1 MDEDHDYAFKDSN
14 SYARSLIVLKWM
26 VLGFLLTTS
35 YRSVLLAMMTN
46 TSYEN
51 TIDTIEDMLESERT
65 FWVPNDTAIPALL
78 ASDPRIIVKELSKQT
93 VYFNWGLGQWEDVK
107 DMIEG

>member
-1 MDEDHDYAFKDSN
+1 
-14 SYARSLIVLKWM
+14 
-26 VLGFLLTTS
+26 
-35 YRSVLLAMMTN
+35 MMTN
-46 TSYEN
+46 ISYEN
-51 TIDTIEDMLESERT
+51 TIDTIDDMLESERT
-65 FWVPNDTAIPALL
+65 LWVPKDTAIPVLL